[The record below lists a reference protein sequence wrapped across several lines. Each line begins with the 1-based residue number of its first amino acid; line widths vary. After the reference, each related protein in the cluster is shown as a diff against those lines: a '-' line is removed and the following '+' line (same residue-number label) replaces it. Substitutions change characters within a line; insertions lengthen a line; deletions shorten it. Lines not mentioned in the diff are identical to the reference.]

1 MRARICLGRVSMKP
15 EDLPIILFSLSCGRP
30 QAKRRFTMKFLRED
44 RIERRPLER
53 HKAMS

>member
-30 QAKRRFTMKFLRED
+30 QAERRSTIKLLRKD
-44 RIERRPLER
+44 GIERRPLESYN
-53 HKAMS
+53 AIS